1 MPKETGNRLLRA
13 RLRIGLTRLPELTE
27 LFFNSLLVR
36 MLVTLCIRHSPL
48 TRLKPKPS
56 ILSPLA
62 VKLGPA
68 RIFLSKMLKRAGDRI
83 WFARLQELMMLR
95 SCGSDP
101 AKPLFGL
108 LVRMLVTL
116 VSNIQ
121 RSQGLRRSFGPSRP
135 LAVHLAGRVFFF
147 RRDAE
152 KMSAIACYARGWES
166 GSFLYLSSTLTGVR
180 RSVDPLFARN

>member
-1 MPKETGNRLLRA
+1 MLKRLVNRLLHTH
-13 RLRIGLTRLPELTE
+13 LRIGLTRLPELTE
-27 LFFNSLLVR
+27 PFFNSLLVR

-121 RSQGLRRSFGPSRP
+121 RSRGLREASVLSARWPSTWRDAYFP
-135 LAVHLAGRVFFF
+135 LAG
-147 RRDAE
+147 
-152 KMSAIACYARGWES
+152 C
-166 GSFLYLSSTLTGVR
+166 
-180 RSVDPLFARN
+180 